1 MRYAKVV
8 PDIPTRAIDGC
19 FDYAVP
25 PALEQ
30 SCQVGCTVLVRFGHW
45 DVVGYVVGL
54 GSLPGEGVDP
64 ARVREVMRV
73 LAAPAFDEVGAKL
86 ARWMSREYAAPLA
99 VCLRLMM
106 PPGQT
111 MRVRREDGGE
121 WQLVV
126 ERTNAVDDRWASLT
140 EAGRAFEPRANATRQ
155 RQVIEAL
162 RAGQMRVAEL
172 SAMVSGAG
180 QVVSALAK
188 RGLVSV
194 ERRRRVRGNGE
205 QTTLS
210 SANAPKP
217 ERLTAG
223 QVQALEA
230 IAAATDAGRG
240 DVVVVDGVTGS
251 GKTEVYLSAIERVRA
266 QGKGAIV
273 LVPEISLTAQ
283 TVGRFRSRFGDD
295 VAILHSRLSTGE
307 RFDQWDMARS
317 GAAHVVV
324 GARSA
329 LFAPLANV
337 GLVIVDE
344 EHEGSYKQDQA
355 PRYHAR
361 EAACELA
368 RLRGAAVVLGSATPS
383 LESLER
389 CRQGSWRAVSWT
401 RVEMPERPGGAELPR
416 VRVVD
421 MRQQFAAKN
430 GSCFSTVLK
439 EALREVV
446 RRRQKAVL
454 LLNRRGFASFLMCRE
469 CGCVPTCTHCST
481 ALTYHER
488 THSLVCHSCAR
499 SWPVRAYPDPSTK
512 CPNCGSRYLAQY
524 GLGTQRV
531 EDELKMLLATV
542 QEEIATESAC
552 GACVAGE
559 EVAGGLD
566 AGGPAACA
574 SSGSAQNGVT
584 VGLRVGGSFGSRGP
598 DATTHASEA
607 PASAAVSARCGEG
620 ACPGEGDGSSSSN
633 KSQVDSAESTVDAAK
648 PIVCAAESAAV
659 SRVGSVDVIRMDA
672 DTTSAKGAHTRLLER
687 FDASEC
693 AVLVGTQMI
702 AKGLDFPEV
711 TLVGV
716 INADTTLKLPDF
728 RAAERTYDL
737 LEQVSGRAGRGGAAG
752 QVIIQTYW
760 ATHPAIQAVAH
771 HSRSKF
777 EAYELEQREEAYY
790 PPFSRVANVT
800 LTGKNEA
807 ALRER
812 SRQLGHALRDA
823 VDELEGDWEVLGPA
837 ECVRA
842 RVKDRYRRHLV
853 VKAPPTAEMGPV
865 IEAAANTLPARR
877 DITLSI
883 DVDAYDML

>member
-1 MRYAKVV
+1 M
-8 PDIPTRAIDGC
+8 
-19 FDYAVP
+19 
-25 PALEQ
+25 
-30 SCQVGCTVLVRFGHW
+30 SFGHR
-45 DVVGYVVGL
+45 DVVGYVTQLSGEL
-54 GSLPGEGVDP
+54 GEGVDP
-64 ARVREVMRV
+64 SCVNEVMRV
-73 LAAPAFDEVGAKL
+73 LAAPAFDEVGARL
-86 ARWMSREYAAPLA
+86 ATWMSREYAAPLPL
-99 VCLRLMM
+99 CLRLMM

-126 ERTNAVDDRWASLT
+126 ERTNAVDDRWVSLT
-140 EAGRAFEPRANATRQ
+140 EAGRGFEPRATATRQ
-155 RQVIEAL
+155 RQVVEAL
-162 RAGQMRVAEL
+162 REGQMRIAEL
-172 SAMVSGAG
+172 SAMVGGAG
-180 QVVSALAK
+180 AVVSALAK
-188 RGLVSV
+188 RGVVAV
-194 ERRRRVRGNGE
+194 EHRRRVRGRGE
-205 QTTLS
+205 ATTLS
-210 SANAPKP
+210 SANAPRP
-217 ERLTAG
+217 ERLTEG
-223 QVQALEA
+223 QQNALAA
-230 IAAATDAGRG
+230 IGRAAEAGRG

-251 GKTEVYLSAIERVRA
+251 GKTEVYLSAIERVRE

-307 RFDQWDMARS
+307 RFDQWDMVRT

-389 CRQGSWRAVSWT
+389 CRRGSWRGVSWT
-401 RVEMPERPGGAELPR
+401 RAEMPERPGAAVLPS

-430 GSCFSTVLK
+430 GSCFSSVLV
-439 EALREVV
+439 EALMGVV
-446 RRRQKAVL
+446 RRREKAVL

-488 THSLVCHSCAR
+488 THSLMCHSCGS

-531 EDELKMLLATV
+531 EDELKMLLARIQDDV
-542 QEEIATESAC
+542 LAGPEAAGD
-552 GACVAGE
+552 GA
-559 EVAGGLD
+559 
-566 AGGPAACA
+566 
-574 SSGSAQNGVT
+574 
-584 VGLRVGGSFGSRGP
+584 
-598 DATTHASEA
+598 
-607 PASAAVSARCGEG
+607 
-620 ACPGEGDGSSSSN
+620 EGD
-633 KSQVDSAESTVDAAK
+633 QD
-648 PIVCAAESAAV
+648 AAV
-659 SRVGSVDVIRMDA
+659 SRVGGVDVIRMDA
-672 DTTSAKGAHTRLLER
+672 DTTSGKGAHTRLLER

-752 QVIIQTYW
+752 EVIIQTYW

-771 HSRSKF
+771 HSRPKF

-800 LTGKNEA
+800 LTGANEA
-807 ALRER
+807 YLREK
-812 SRQLGHALRDA
+812 SRELGHALRDA

-842 RVKDRYRRHLV
+842 RVKGRYRRHLV

-865 IEAAANTLPARR
+865 IEAAAAKLGTLKG
-877 DITLSI
+877 ITLSI

>member
-25 PALEQ
+25 PDLGQ
-30 SCQVGCTVLVRFGHW
+30 SCQVGCTVLVSFGHR
-45 DVVGYVVGL
+45 DVVGYVVGMADEL
-54 GSLPGEGVDP
+54 GEGVDP
-64 ARVREVMRV
+64 SRVLEVMRV
-73 LAAPAFDEVGAKL
+73 LAAPAFDEVGARL

-180 QVVSALAK
+180 QVVSSLAK

-194 ERRRRVRGNGE
+194 ERRRRVRGNDE

-210 SANAPKP
+210 SANAPRP

-223 QVQALEA
+223 QAQALEA
-230 IAAATDAGRG
+230 IAQATDSGRG

-307 RFDQWDMARS
+307 RFDQWDMARG

-329 LFAPLANV
+329 LFAPLSNV
-337 GLVIVDE
+337 GLIIVDE

-389 CRQGSWRAVSWT
+389 CRQGSWRGVGWT
-401 RVEMPERPGGAELPR
+401 RVEMPERPGGAGLPR

-430 GSCFSTVLK
+430 GSCFSSVLK
-439 EALREVV
+439 DSLLEVV

-531 EDELKMLLATV
+531 EDELKMLLASV
-542 QEEIATESAC
+542 QDELAAEGVC
-552 GACVAGE
+552 GVGTFSVA
-559 EVAGGLD
+559 
-566 AGGPAACA
+566 
-574 SSGSAQNGVT
+574 
-584 VGLRVGGSFGSRGP
+584 
-598 DATTHASEA
+598 EA
-607 PASAAVSARCGEG
+607 PASVAGSAHCGEG
-620 ACPGEGDGSSSSN
+620 ACPGEGDESSSSN
-633 KSQVDSAESTVDAAK
+633 KSQAVTDESTLDTARQSVS
-648 PIVCAAESAAV
+648 VAEDAAV

-737 LEQVSGRAGRGGAAG
+737 LEQVSGRAGRGGTAG

-823 VDELEGDWEVLGPA
+823 VDALEGDWEVLGPA

-865 IEAAANTLPARR
+865 IEAAANALPARR